1 MNGGGKATVFICAII
16 VVYILTIGIPVT
28 SPTSSNEG
36 FKRTVSILVPAVSQ
50 TKEGLKGVISNIT
63 VTVVKPG
70 SGKVFVSASP
80 LTEIDMQASAR
91 TAAIIASTIL
101 GENPLTINFYVSV
114 ESPSIIIG
122 GPSAGAALTI
132 AMVSAISG
140 FKINRSV
147 MITGMINPDGT
158 IGPVGGVKEKLE
170 AAARIGVKLF
180 LVPIGQGIV
189 QENIIE
195 HKKIG
200 PFIVRTIKPIRINL
214 IEYGKE
220 LGVRVLEVSNIIDA
234 VKYMLNIK
242 LAEKPI
248 EHVEL
253 KLPTEAESL
262 FREQI
267 SEFKETYLN
276 IKYTL
281 GEVKGAIKDIVKEAE
296 NKYNEALKLSNE
308 GYLYSAASMLFQA
321 LYLIDFARN
330 LQKYFDEGEKLIQE
344 LFNEVNSTISK
355 VSSRVYSAK
364 QLKLSDIDILIA
376 SRYRIYLAKKILEQ
390 AAETYSKG
398 KYEDTIFSLVYA
410 KWRAKTAELWINAL
424 GLGVKEAPSEE
435 IVQHLSTLFIYEANS
450 IIAYAS
456 SLLKDLGVYSDEFL
470 DKAVQDLSEAEEMNS
485 MGDYYGSLGLSLSA
499 IAEATVSIHKYF
511 TVNTEKQLRA
521 IKDIAEKSL
530 KYVLSLGA
538 EPLLSLGY
546 YEFAH
551 KQQEIFDKIYFFELS
566 SLHAKVLIIADA
578 IRSPGNIT
586 VKTVTP
592 ITPRTP
598 GKTPTPTPSEE
609 YELKDLLIRIA
620 PILASFIG
628 GILVGYSLKRRAVV

>member
-1 MNGGGKATVFICAII
+1 MKGRSKVTVLICAII
-16 VVYILTIGIPVT
+16 IVYVLTLGIPVT

-50 TKEGLKGVISNIT
+50 TKKGFKGVISNVT
-63 VTVVKPG
+63 VTIVKPG
-70 SGKVFVSASP
+70 TGKVFVSASP

-101 GENPLTINFYVSV
+101 GENPLTMDFYVSV

-122 GPSAGAALTI
+122 GPSAGAALTA

-140 FKINRSV
+140 FEINRSV

-170 AAARIGVKLF
+170 AAAGIGINLF
-180 LVPIGQGIV
+180 LVPIGQSIV
-189 QENIIE
+189 QENVVKY
-195 HKKIG
+195 KKVG
-200 PFIVRTIKPIRINL
+200 PFIVRTVKPVQINL

-220 LGVRVLEVSNIIDA
+220 LGVKVLEVSNIIDV

-253 KLPTEAESL
+253 KLSTEAENL

-276 IKYTL
+276 IRNML
-281 GEVKGAIKDIVKEAE
+281 GEAKGTVRDIVKEAE
-296 NKYNEALKLSNE
+296 NRYNEALKLSNE

-321 LYLIDFARN
+321 VYLIDFARN
-330 LQKYFDEGEKLIQE
+330 LQKYYNEGEKLIQE
-344 LFNEVNSTISK
+344 LFDEVNSTINRVSSK
-355 VSSRVYSAK
+355 VYSVK
-364 QLKLSDIDILIA
+364 PLKLSDIDILIA
-376 SRYRIYLAKKILEQ
+376 SRYRIYLAKKLLEQ

-398 KYEDTIFSLVYA
+398 NYEDTIFGLVYA

-424 GLGVKEAPSEE
+424 GLGVKEAPPEE

-470 DKAVQDLSEAEEMNS
+470 DKAVQDLDEAEEMSS

-511 TVNTEKQLRA
+511 TVDAEKQLGA
-521 IKDIAEKSL
+521 VKDIAEKSL
-530 KYVLSLGA
+530 KYALSLGA
-538 EPLLSLGY
+538 EPLLALGY

-551 KQQEIFDKIYFFELS
+551 QQQEIFDKIYFFELS
-566 SLHAKVLIIADA
+566 SLHAKVLTITDV

-586 VKTVTP
+586 IKTVTP
-592 ITPRTP
+592 TIPKTP
-598 GKTPTPTPSEE
+598 GKTPTPAPSEE
-609 YELKDLLIRIA
+609 YELKDFLIRVA

-628 GILVGYSLKRRAVV
+628 GILVGYSLKRRTAV